1 MTDTTYDQDA
11 CPGPCNRGYRKAVD
25 AYPGALRAHAFL
37 VDQYN
42 HALAAYE
49 DTYAWWAQHT
59 AAGVLVLVE
68 PVPPAPPGAP
78 PADPAEQKTRGNP
91 VWCSRDAGAVRR
103 ALASLDDLASLLESW
118 ADGHRGATSGSK
130 LGATKSG
137 SRSPSAITDT
147 LDTLYGL
154 LVTAEDQWRDHRG
167 YPDRPQR
174 ARDSRAR
181 RLTIAFLMSELRD
194 ILENPG
200 SVRFGCGV
208 LAWERRLQAMTT
220 SEPLVQRRAAVPCPA
235 KGCGRRALRSR
246 PDGYTQC
253 AACGRLLS
261 EEEYQELVDQ
271 MDIVVTVLEEEA
283 RAS

>member
-1 MTDTTYDQDA
+1 MNDITYDQDA
-11 CPGPCNRGYRKAVD
+11 CPGPCNRGYRRAVD
-25 AYPGALRAHAFL
+25 AYPGALRAHEFL

-42 HALAAYE
+42 HALATYQDA
-49 DTYAWWAQHT
+49 YAWWQQHT
-59 AAGVLVLVE
+59 TAGVFVLVE

-78 PADPAEQKTRGNP
+78 PANPAEQKTVGDP
-91 VWCSRDAGAVRR
+91 VWCRRDAGAVRR

-137 SRSPSAITDT
+137 SRSPSAIADT

-154 LVTAEDQWRDHRG
+154 LVTTEDQWREHCG
-167 YPDRPQR
+167 YFRRPQR

-181 RLTIAFLMSELRD
+181 RFTITFLLEELRD

-200 SVRFGCGV
+200 SVRFGLGV

-261 EEEYQELVDQ
+261 EEEYQELVDEQ
-271 MDIVVTVLEEEA
+271 DGQAIELEA